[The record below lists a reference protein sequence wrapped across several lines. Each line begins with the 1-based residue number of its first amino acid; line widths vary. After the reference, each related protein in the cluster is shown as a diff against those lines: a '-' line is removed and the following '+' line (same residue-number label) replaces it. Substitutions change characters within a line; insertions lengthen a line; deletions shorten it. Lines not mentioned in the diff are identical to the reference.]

1 MTTQEIKDKVFEKAV
16 FGGYSMPEV
25 DDYLDEIC
33 TTIEALEKE
42 NATLNAKMQVLVKTV
57 NQYRAGEETMRQ
69 SIISAQEFSE
79 KIKNDAKAYAEKVM
93 ADADA
98 AANERLGSIKGEVA
112 AEEARLA
119 EIKASCTKLIAE
131 ARGLCLRQLD
141 YLGGRASSPAKTAP
155 AGKTPESSIDET
167 VRSIEASV
175 EKLAD
180 EAEPGLDLSHAI
192 ESEAPGESVKLD
204 DMTRLFNMN

>member
-33 TTIEALEKE
+33 TAIEALEKE

-131 ARGLCLRQLD
+131 ARGLCLRQLE